1 MKRTLFSSLKTSNF
15 SFIFRS
21 FSFKNLQKLSENSNF
36 ISNLSQIG
44 LNPKILQ
51 EISSNS
57 QLSSIFSSIYNINS
71 STNLTKSQA
80 ILLYNLSKKMPLSSQ
95 QEFERF
101 SCYILQGKIKENTHL
116 EKVLQNYKGNL
127 QNDGSIFDW
136 LSFEQQSG
144 LNCEYTKENVE
155 IFIKAI
161 LQKNKEKILTLN
173 DKNLRAAL
181 FCNLLRDIRNGL
193 VGADSQMIFVI
204 FNEKI
209 KEIDTLKTIDNE
221 AGKNLEKEEKSGKNN
236 KEKTGKNDEKSKK
249 YLDEKSEK
257 VFDHSSEK
265 ITHDEIN
272 SCKNSNQIHLW
283 DKLQDLPSARALL
296 SCCNTPSNFAKH
308 LQVTNGRIFLR
319 FPPEPNG
326 FLHIG
331 HAKAIRANFNSAL
344 QLNGLCN
351 LRYDDTNPEKESQE
365 FIENIEKNIIW
376 LGYKPDKI
384 TYASDYFEQIH
395 QFAIDLIKKG
405 KAYVCEQSKIELQ
418 AFRKAK
424 KPSPFRDRSIEEN
437 LLIFSQMKNGNFPE
451 GSYCLRLKID
461 PENVNPT
468 LRDPVIYRIKQHPH
482 PKTLTQWNIYPTYDF
497 THCISD
503 SLENISHSLCTLEFE
518 IRRDLYYWILDSL
531 EIFKPVVWEY
541 SRLNISHNILSKRKL
556 SVLVKEKKVDGWDDP
571 RLLTLEGLKRRGYTP
586 SSINEFCDLYNVTRR
601 GNENIIDIKL
611 LEHCLRKELDK
622 KADRTMCVLEPI
634 RLVVENF
641 EENEARSF
649 IIPKHPKD
657 LNKGNREIFLTKKI
671 FIEKKDVRIKDE
683 VGFFGLAI
691 NKIICLKYVGF
702 IECIDIKEENG
713 EIIEIKARYIGENYK
728 EKSKGVIH
736 WISEKYSRDC
746 EIRLFEHLFK
756 VEDPNS
762 LEDFKEGLN
771 EKSKIVMKGCKIHK
785 DFEGNECE
793 NYQFERIGYFILD
806 KDSKGKEYVFNMSVG
821 LKEKHKSNKS
831 LI

>member
-1 MKRTLFSSLKTSNF
+1 MKKALFSSLKTSNF
-15 SFIFRS
+15 LIFRS
-21 FSFKNLQKLSENSNF
+21 IPFKNLRNLSQNSDF
-36 ISNLSQIG
+36 LSNLSQIG
-44 LNPKILQ
+44 INAKILQ
-51 EISSNS
+51 EITSNS
-57 QLSSIFSSIYNINS
+57 QLSSIFSSIYNRKS
-71 STNLTKSQA
+71 PANLTKSQA
-80 ILLYNLSKKMPLSSQ
+80 ILLYNLSKKMPVSSQ
-95 QEFERF
+95 NDFERF
-101 SCYILQGKIKENTHL
+101 ICYILQGKIKENTHL
-116 EKVLQNYKGNL
+116 EKVFQNYKGIL
-127 QNDGSIFDW
+127 EKGVVFDW
-136 LSFEQQSG
+136 VSFEKTSG
-144 LNCEYTKENVE
+144 LNCEYTKENLDF
-155 IFIKAI
+155 FIKEI
-161 LQKNKEKILTLN
+161 LQPNKSKILSLK
-173 DKNLRAAL
+173 DKTLRAGFL
-181 FCNLLRDIRNGL
+181 CNLLREIRNQL
-193 VGADSQMIFVI
+193 VGADSHMIFAI
-204 FNEKI
+204 FNERI
-209 KEIDTLKTIDNE
+209 KEIVNE
-221 AGKNLEKEEKSGKNN
+221 EGKLEEKSEEKCEKN
-236 KEKTGKNDEKSKK
+236 TS
-249 YLDEKSEK
+249 
-257 VFDHSSEK
+257 
-265 ITHDEIN
+265 EIN
-272 SCKNSNQIHLW
+272 FCKNSSQIHLW
-283 DKLQDLPSARALL
+283 DKLQDLPAARALL
-296 SCCNTPSNFAKH
+296 SCCNTPSNFSKH

-331 HAKAIRANFNSAL
+331 HAKAIRANFNSAI
-344 QLNGLCN
+344 QLKGLCN

-365 FIENIEKNIIW
+365 FIQSIEKNIIW

-395 QFAIDLIKKG
+395 QFAIELIKKG
-405 KAYVCEQSKIELQ
+405 KAYICEQPQIELQ

-556 SVLVKEKKVDGWDDP
+556 AVLVKEKKVDGWDDP

-586 SSINEFCDLYNVTRR
+586 SSINEFCDLVNVTRR

-622 KADRTMCVLEPI
+622 KAERTMCVLEPV
-634 RLVVENF
+634 RLIIENF
-641 EENEARSF
+641 GENERKSF

-657 LNKGNREIFLTKKI
+657 LNKGNREILLTKKI

-683 VGFFGLAI
+683 AGFFGLAI
-691 NKIICLKYVGF
+691 KKIICLKYVGF
-702 IECIDIKEENG
+702 IECVDIKEEKG
-713 EIIEIKARYIGENYK
+713 EIIEVKARYIGENYK

-736 WISEKYSRDC
+736 WISENDSRDC

-762 LEDFKEGLN
+762 LDDFKEGLN
-771 EKSKIVMKGCKIHK
+771 ERSKIVMKGCRIQK
-785 DFEGNECE
+785 DFEGKECE
-793 NYQFERIGYFILD
+793 NYQFERIGYFVLD
-806 KDSKGKEYVFNMSVG
+806 KDSKGEEYVFNMAVG

-831 LI
+831 